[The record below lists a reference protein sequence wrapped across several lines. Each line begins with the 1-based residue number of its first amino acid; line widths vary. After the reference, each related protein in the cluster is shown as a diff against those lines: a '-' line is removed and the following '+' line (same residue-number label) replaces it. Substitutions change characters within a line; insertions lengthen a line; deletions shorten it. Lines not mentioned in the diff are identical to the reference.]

1 MKQTNLVKEKINELL
16 EMGFTDKNK
25 IISSVVNELNVPRPT
40 VRKLARELRIEFMKK
55 AMILQADPW
64 LVLN

>member
-16 EMGFTDKNK
+16 DMGFTDKNK

>member
-40 VRKLARELRIEFMKK
+40 VRKLAHELRIEFMKK